1 VVHTA
6 TLLQS
11 RRPLAASQC
20 GSWMASRTAQ
30 AAAEAQAQADSLLER
45 FNGMYSTEKAAR
57 EEPSGS
63 APAPSQPSGASA
75 SSLLSQLESL
85 RQQLAAKDAQMAT
98 LKGKL
103 DTSSPPQKQAGSGS
117 PRATRRSSRGR
128 SPGPAH
134 HQQSSARRSSA
145 GKQKSKRAS
154 SPVAASRKR
163 AGSPPTA
170 APAAQRQQEPGQ
182 PAQPRRSTRIGSAP
196 KGFGSSSARAA
207 SPTPRS
213 QSRGGTRSFT
223 PVSARVSQ
231 LAVPKQHAV
240 AVSRPQSKAR
250 SGRASSATRGG
261 TPRSK
266 SRAGSRGPTRPSQVP
281 RCATPSGRAAST
293 RRSRPDV
300 EEELLVR
307 ARWNAELDRTKK
319 LLQEKK
325 RMEKESMFRATKE
338 ARDLVKEEAELT
350 HQRELHEK
358 RVTDRTWRE
367 HSVRSEEIEK
377 ERARQEAAQRRQ
389 ELREQKEMKKHAAA
403 EERAQLKLQYQ
414 ETLARRQQ
422 EERQKAAEKRR
433 VLQERQQL
441 AMEERQMKQQQ
452 KMKEKEEQRREAML
466 RQEQEIEYRQQEACR
481 SMQTMMVG

>member
-1 VVHTA
+1 MI
-6 TLLQS
+6 
-11 RRPLAASQC
+11 RERAARQPR
-20 GSWMASRTAQ
+20 MASRTAQ
-30 AAAEAQAQADSLLER
+30 AAAEAQAQADALLER
-45 FNGMYSTEKAAR
+45 FNGMYADKEAR

-103 DTSSPPQKQAGSGS
+103 DTSSPPQKQTRASGS

-128 SPGPAH
+128 SPGRAH
-134 HQQSSARRSSA
+134 HQQLSARRPSA
-145 GKQKSKRAS
+145 GNQKTKRAS
-154 SPVAASRKR
+154 SPAAVSRKR
-163 AGSPPTA
+163 TGSPPTA
-170 APAAQRQQEPGQ
+170 APAARRQQEPGQ
-182 PAQPRRSTRIGSAP
+182 PAQPRRSTRISSAP

-207 SPTPRS
+207 SPATRS
-213 QSRGGTRSFT
+213 QSRGSTRSST

-240 AVSRPQSKAR
+240 AVPRPQSQAR
-250 SGRASSATRGG
+250 SGRAISAARGG

-266 SRAGSRGPTRPSQVP
+266 SRAGSRGPTRPTQVP
-281 RCATPSGRAAST
+281 RCATPSGRAGSA

-338 ARDLVKEEAELT
+338 AQDRVKEEAELAR
-350 HQRELHEK
+350 QRELHEK

-377 ERARQEAAQRRQ
+377 ERTRQEAAQRRQ
-389 ELREQKEMKKHAAA
+389 ELREQKEMKKLAAA
-403 EERAQLKLQYQ
+403 EERAQLKLEYQ
-414 ETLARRQQ
+414 ESLARRQE
-422 EERQKAAEKRR
+422 EERQKASEKRR

-452 KMKEKEEQRREAML
+452 KMKEKEEQRRE
-466 RQEQEIEYRQQEACR
+466 
-481 SMQTMMVG
+481 